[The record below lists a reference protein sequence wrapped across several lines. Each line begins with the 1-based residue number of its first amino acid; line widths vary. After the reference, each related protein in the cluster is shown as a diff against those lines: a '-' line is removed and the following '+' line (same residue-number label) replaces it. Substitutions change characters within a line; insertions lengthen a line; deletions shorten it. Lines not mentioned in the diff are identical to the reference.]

1 MAPGASSQCVGAGA
15 SHLSKLDLNNSLPLD
30 NCNERTPDVGNQYL
44 VVMLLLEA
52 KLPSNFTSSVNYI
65 VFRIAQ
71 FTDNKTLTCRILIK
85 FVARFLKSLRFIAL
99 YIIASKMVCYKTSSI
114 HACRNMKYGQNIL
127 G

>member
-52 KLPSNFTSSVNYI
+52 KLPSNFTSSVIYI

-71 FTDNKTLTCRILIK
+71 FTDNKTNLQNFNQVCSEIPKIPEIHSTVYHSIK
-85 FVARFLKSLRFIAL
+85 NGVL
-99 YIIASKMVCYKTSSI
+99 
-114 HACRNMKYGQNIL
+114 
-127 G
+127 

>member
-1 MAPGASSQCVGAGA
+1 MAPGPSSQCVGAGA
-15 SHLSKLDLNNSLPLD
+15 SHLSKLDNSLPLD

-71 FTDNKTLTCRILIK
+71 FTNNKTLTCRIVIK

-99 YIIASKMVCYKTSSI
+99 YITASKMVCYKQAVY
-114 HACRNMKYGQNIL
+114 ACRNMLYGQNIL